1 MNITA
6 QVLQI
11 KEYVCNDR
19 VVEMYNYFSFEKGG
33 FLLCQLFQIPFN
45 VG

>member
-6 QVLQI
+6 QVLQ
-11 KEYVCNDR
+11 KRNVCNDK
-19 VVEMYNYFSFEKGG
+19 VIEMYYFSFEKGG